1 MTIGTLEQNFGVDP
15 NDRRLIDAAL
25 EDHDPDHPVALEL
38 AIRIDAL
45 RGVLAHVMVKHTSWP
60 QEITVARPATVLD
73 EVAIDLFCNALL
85 AEGLPISVRV
95 L

>member
-1 MTIGTLEQNFGVDP
+1 MIIEVMKQLFGFDP
-15 NDRRLIDAAL
+15 NDRKFIEAAL
-25 EDHDPDHPVALEL
+25 AGHDPDHPVAVKL

-45 RGVLAHVMVKHTSWP
+45 RDVLAHVVVKHTSWP

-73 EVAIDLFCNALL
+73 EIAIDLFRKTLP
-85 AEGLPISVRV
+85 AEGLPISVRI

>member
-1 MTIGTLEQNFGVDP
+1 MTIEVMEQLFGFDP
-15 NDRRLIDAAL
+15 NDRQLIEATL
-25 EDHDPDHPVALEL
+25 EDPDPNHPVAVEL
-38 AIRIDAL
+38 TIRIDAL
-45 RGVLAHVMVKHTSWP
+45 RDVLAHVVVKHTSWP

-73 EVAIDLFCNALL
+73 EIAIDLFRKTLL